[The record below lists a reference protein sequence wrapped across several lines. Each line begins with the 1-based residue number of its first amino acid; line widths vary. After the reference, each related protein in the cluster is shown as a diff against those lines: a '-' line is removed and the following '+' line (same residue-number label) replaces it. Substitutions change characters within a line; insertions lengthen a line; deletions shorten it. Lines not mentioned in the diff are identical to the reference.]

1 MAAPRSLLFLRTRNA
16 RKSSG
21 LSPQTR
27 EVFEKSTR
35 LFRKTPPFFNVLRK
49 RFAFPRRLQI
59 KIPPPLSKTP
69 PLAHVYLPPICRP

>member
-1 MAAPRSLLFLRTRNA
+1 MCVNRHVILSPPQPSRNRRVLTAAPRSLLFLRTRNA

-35 LFRKTPPFFNVLRK
+35 LFRKTPPLFNVLARD
-49 RFAFPRRLQI
+49 L
-59 KIPPPLSKTP
+59 LSPDDSK
-69 PLAHVYLPPICRP
+69 